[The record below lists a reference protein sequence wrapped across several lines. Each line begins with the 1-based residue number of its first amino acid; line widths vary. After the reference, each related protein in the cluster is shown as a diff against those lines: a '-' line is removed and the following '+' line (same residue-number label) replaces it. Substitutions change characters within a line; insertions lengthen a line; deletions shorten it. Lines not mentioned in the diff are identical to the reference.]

1 MSQRSPAFRALQHR
15 NFRIFIGGLAVSL
28 IGTWIQSVA
37 LSWLL
42 YRLTHS
48 EFLQGIATLCSHLP
62 VLLLSPLAGLA
73 ADRLPR
79 HRIILVT
86 QTIFLCH
93 ACLLAYLTLSN
104 RITPPQV
111 LTLAVLLG
119 IANSFD
125 IPARQSLMILLTSKE
140 DLLGAIS
147 LNSVAFNTART
158 LGPSLG
164 GLLVAAVGEGVCFA
178 INAVSFLAVLASLAM
193 LRMPEAT
200 ERTPHKSVGEGLGEG
215 IRYAWKHRAV
225 RHPLLLCGIVT
236 LTNAPPLVLG
246 PFVAD
251 GLFHRGA
258 EGLGLL
264 MASFGLGATVGV
276 ARLAISQT
284 EERLELVAGRGALLY
299 GAALAVYAA
308 APWFG
313 LVAGASFVAGYAF
326 FRQNA
331 SNNAL
336 IQSTIDERYRGRVM
350 SFYTMMA
357 VGMLPVGSF
366 LTGLAAQITGPRPVL
381 GTAAAIAITA
391 GAAFLYYTR
400 TMDVSEC
407 SAV

>member
-1 MSQRSPAFRALQHR
+1 MSERSLAFRALQHP
-15 NFRIFIGGLAVSL
+15 NFRIFIAGLAVSL

-48 EFLQGIATLCSHLP
+48 EFLQGVSNFCSHMP

-73 ADRLPR
+73 ADRFPR
-79 HRIILVT
+79 HRIVLIT
-86 QTIFLCH
+86 QTIFLFH
-93 ACLLAYLTLSN
+93 ACLLAYLTLTH
-104 RITPPQV
+104 RVTVPQV
-111 LTLAVLLG
+111 LILAVLLG
-119 IANSFD
+119 CANAFD

-164 GLLVAAVGEGVCFA
+164 GLLVAAFGEGVCFSL
-178 INAVSFLAVLASLAM
+178 NAVSFLAVLASLWM
-193 LRMPEAT
+193 LRLPPAAPRET
-200 ERTPHKSVGEGLGEG
+200 HSEGGLAAGF
-215 IRYAWKHRAV
+215 RYAWSRPAV
-225 RHPLLLCGIVT
+225 RYPLVLCGIVT

-246 PFVAD
+246 PFIAD
-251 GLFHRGA
+251 GLFHQGA
-258 EGLGLL
+258 TGFGVL
-264 MASFGLGATVGV
+264 MAAFGLGATVGV
-276 ARLAISQT
+276 ARLASMKSNLGL
-284 EERLELVAGRGALLY
+284 RKVAGQGALFY
-299 GAALAVYAA
+299 GLALLAYSF
-308 APWFG
+308 APYFW
-313 LVAGASFVAGYAF
+313 LVVASSFVAGYAF

-336 IQSTIDERYRGRVM
+336 IQSVIDERYRGRVM

-366 LTGLAAQITGPRPVL
+366 LAGWAAEKLGPRPVL
-381 GTAAAIAITA
+381 ASAAGVALSA

-400 TMDVSEC
+400 SMDANEC
-407 SAV
+407 IAQ